1 MKISAQEELG
11 LRILLRI
18 AQNAGGM
25 TIAEIADLEG
35 ISHHNTAK
43 LCRLLR
49 IHGYIESMK
58 GHTGGYSLAK
68 AAEEINLSDL
78 LKKLGGSLYD
88 GTFCNRFSG
97 THEICTHHIDCT
109 IRSVWKV
116 LQHSIDEVLRNITLD
131 TLLGT
136 EKETMQVIQS

>member
-18 AQNAGGM
+18 AQKEGGM

-43 LCRLLR
+43 LCRMLR
-49 IHGYIESMK
+49 IYGYIESTK

-68 AAEEINLSDL
+68 RAEDINLGEL

-88 GTFCNRFSG
+88 GSFCDRFSG
-97 THEICTHHIDCT
+97 THDICTHHIDCT
-109 IRSVWKV
+109 VRSVWKV
-116 LQHSIDEVLRNITLD
+116 LQHSIDEVLRDLTLK
-131 TLLGT
+131 TLLKT
-136 EKETMQVIQS
+136 EKEASQVLHS